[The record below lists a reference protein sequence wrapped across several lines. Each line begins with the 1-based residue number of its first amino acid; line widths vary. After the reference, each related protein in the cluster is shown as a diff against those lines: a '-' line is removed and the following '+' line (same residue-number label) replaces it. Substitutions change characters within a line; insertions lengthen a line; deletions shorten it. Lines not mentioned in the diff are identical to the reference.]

1 MYQRANRAMKTSQLG
16 KNREH
21 RAWVGTGEQKVRQR
35 KSKLGKT
42 KPVTYKRKS
51 KRVRD
56 RLEEHQQP
64 SLGQKGMGNT
74 DGQECGQGGPT
85 APAIMRFSMGSEAF
99 PLPREEMAPILSLAG
114 ARISISFFFF
124 FS

>member
-1 MYQRANRAMKTSQLG
+1 
-16 KNREH
+16 
-21 RAWVGTGEQKVRQR
+21 
-35 KSKLGKT
+35 
-42 KPVTYKRKS
+42 
-51 KRVRD
+51 
-56 RLEEHQQP
+56 
-64 SLGQKGMGNT
+64 MGNT